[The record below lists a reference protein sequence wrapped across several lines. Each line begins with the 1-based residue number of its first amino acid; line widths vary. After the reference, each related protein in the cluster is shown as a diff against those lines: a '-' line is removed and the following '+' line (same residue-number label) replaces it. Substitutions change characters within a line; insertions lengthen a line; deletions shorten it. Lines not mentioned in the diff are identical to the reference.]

1 MSFFSSLFGGGAD
14 VQHARDLLQK
24 GATILDV
31 RSPAEFAAGHVE
43 GAVNIPVDVLGARLS
58 QLGPKTRPVVLYCRS
73 GARSA
78 AAASMLKQAG
88 YTEIAD
94 VGAMSNFPR

>member
-14 VQHARDLLQK
+14 IQRARELLGR
-24 GATILDV
+24 GALILDV
-31 RSPAEFAAGHVE
+31 RSPAEFASGHVE
-43 GAVNIPVDVLGARLS
+43 GAVNIPVDVLSSRLS
-58 QLGPKTRPVVLYCRS
+58 QVGPTTRPVVLYCRS

-78 AAASMLKQAG
+78 SAASMLRQAG
-88 YTEIAD
+88 YTEVAD

>member
-1 MSFFSSLFGGGAD
+1 MSFFSSLFGGGAE
-14 VQHARDLLQK
+14 VERARELLQR

-31 RSPAEFAAGHVE
+31 RSPAEFASGHVD
-43 GAVNIPVDVLGARLS
+43 GAVNIPVDVLGSRLA

-88 YTEIAD
+88 YSEIAD